1 MSILT
6 YPLGFIGG
14 GKEDFYNGVIEN
26 SLKSGATT
34 ATDYLDRDKPSSAD
48 NVTTWTISWWMKVA
62 SIPSPSGQWIF
73 GTMPGTNHT
82 DFLLNTSNKLYY
94 EGNNAGLSPSSPS
107 LSGYSTMEFKD
118 ADAWYLCVFV
128 WDSNNAKAADRS

>member
-6 YPLGFIGG
+6 YRLGFIGG
-14 GKEDFYNGVIEN
+14 GQEDFYNGVIEN

-82 DFLLNTSNKLYY
+82 DLWLI
-94 EGNNAGLSPSSPS
+94 GWSSI
-107 LSGYSTMEFKD
+107 
-118 ADAWYLCVFV
+118 
-128 WDSNNAKAADRS
+128 DRSLEFGSSGRELSTGYPQVFPQGSLEFLRQEPNNSVYLASLVKAL

>member
-34 ATDYLDRDKPSSAD
+34 ATDYLDRDKLPGLYLSQIKFWLQACGLGF
-48 NVTTWTISWWMKVA
+48 IQIRR
-62 SIPSPSGQWIF
+62 SIQ
-73 GTMPGTNHT
+73 
-82 DFLLNTSNKLYY
+82 
-94 EGNNAGLSPSSPS
+94 
-107 LSGYSTMEFKD
+107 
-118 ADAWYLCVFV
+118 
-128 WDSNNAKAADRS
+128 

>member
-82 DFLLNTSNKLYY
+82 DLWLIGWSSIDRSLEFGSS
-94 EGNNAGLSPSSPS
+94 GRARARVIHRLSPSF
-107 LSGYSTMEFKD
+107 STREFG
-118 ADAWYLCVFV
+118 VFE
-128 WDSNNAKAADRS
+128 ARAE